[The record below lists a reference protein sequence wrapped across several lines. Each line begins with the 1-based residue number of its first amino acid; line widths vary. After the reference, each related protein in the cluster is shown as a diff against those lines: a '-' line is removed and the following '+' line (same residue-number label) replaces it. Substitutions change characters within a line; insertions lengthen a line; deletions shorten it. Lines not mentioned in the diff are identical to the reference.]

1 MRKIRVNFFLCRLNV
16 PFNILQNICF
26 WLFLW
31 KSEVKS
37 SVSSPSISTR
47 SYLAMLRCCRDY
59 QSRKLLVTRDDGEAE
74 VMSNYSSLLLH
85 WSHPLSHNIFCGV
98 LTSQETRLN
107 HAAVSL
113 TTLLL
118 PDLPDICCQS
128 GKPPRNSTFMGLR
141 EGFEKK
147 VMEFSIE
154 RGRGGGTG
162 KFPLT
167 FSLFLFFCSKCP
179 KKHFG
184 INMFFYWGG
193 TPLGT

>member
-1 MRKIRVNFFLCRLNV
+1 MLLLKRLLDSDSVHSRVEKNRNWIISISILDIQLELDMRKIRVNFFLCRLNV

-85 WSHPLSHNIFCGV
+85 WSHPLSLIIYSV
-98 LTSQETRLN
+98 E
-107 HAAVSL
+107 
-113 TTLLL
+113 
-118 PDLPDICCQS
+118 
-128 GKPPRNSTFMGLR
+128 
-141 EGFEKK
+141 
-147 VMEFSIE
+147 
-154 RGRGGGTG
+154 
-162 KFPLT
+162 
-167 FSLFLFFCSKCP
+167 
-179 KKHFG
+179 
-184 INMFFYWGG
+184 Y
-193 TPLGT
+193 